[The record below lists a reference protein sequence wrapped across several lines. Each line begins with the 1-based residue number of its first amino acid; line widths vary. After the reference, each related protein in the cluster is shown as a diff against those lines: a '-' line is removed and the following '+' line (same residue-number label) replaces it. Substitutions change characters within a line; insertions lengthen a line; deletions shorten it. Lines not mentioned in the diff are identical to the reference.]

1 MVQKLMVFLEGTAFN
16 TKPLALCSARRA
28 YTPIGGAVQKINSW
42 HGQYTVVLCTYRRWR
57 TGLVRRAL
65 RQYGVQYAVLEHR
78 RRGEQYADVVLR
90 VHPDILVEDDCSSIG
105 GAAEMCVTKLP
116 QNELERIRSIVV
128 PEFGG
133 IDGVML
139 E

>member
-1 MVQKLMVFLEGTAFN
+1 MQTLMVFLEGTAFN
-16 TKPLALCSARRA
+16 TKPLALCSARHA
-28 YTPIGGAVQKINSW
+28 YTPIGGAVQKINRW
-42 HGQYTVVLCTYRRWR
+42 HGQYTVVLCTC
-57 TGLVRRAL
+57 
-65 RQYGVQYAVLEHR
+65 

-116 QNELERIRSIVV
+116 QNERERIRSIVV

>member
-1 MVQKLMVFLEGTAFN
+1 MPATH
-16 TKPLALCSARRA
+16 TP
-28 YTPIGGAVQKINSW
+28 PIGGAVQKINRW
-42 HGQYTVVLCTYRRWR
+42 HGQYT
-57 TGLVRRAL
+57 
-65 RQYGVQYAVLEHR
+65 VQYAVLEHR

-116 QNELERIRSIVV
+116 QNERERIRSIVV

>member
-1 MVQKLMVFLEGTAFN
+1 MQTLMVFLEGTAFN
-16 TKPLALCSARRA
+16 TKPLALCSARHA

-42 HGQYTVVLCTYRRWR
+42 HGQYTVVLCTYRRMR

-65 RQYGVQYAVLEHR
+65 RQYGVQYDVLEHR

-90 VHPDILVEDDCSSIG
+90 VHPDILVEDDCRSIG

-116 QNELERIRSIVV
+116 PQERDRIRSIVV
-128 PEFGG
+128 PEFRG